1 MIIYIYKWRKRWRF
15 SHPGPAASIIPFLA
29 ALSPTQST
37 MPGKTAL
44 FLSFPYVRPEPV
56 LVK

>member
-1 MIIYIYKWRKRWRF
+1 MMGETSNAVPYRNLGPIPWIVRVATR
-15 SHPGPAASIIPFLA
+15 PAALG
-29 ALSPTQST
+29 LG
-37 MPGKTAL
+37 PGKTAL

>member
-1 MIIYIYKWRKRWRF
+1 MMHFIYKWPQKCR
-15 SHPGPAASIIPFLA
+15 FLA
-29 ALSPTQST
+29 QEPAERRDLAEVTKRR
-37 MPGKTAL
+37 PGKTAL